1 MRLAKKLCMLSLVV
15 FLTGCWDSVE
25 INNRSVILE
34 FAIDK
39 NMDKVDEDASLDMQ
53 SVYNITY
60 SIPDMAQL
68 SGLDSLAEDMKT
80 NIMVQ
85 APTIATSVDDLE
97 TRTRNTVTFS
107 HVKVILLG
115 EDLLKDAKLLEESI
129 DAITRGRV
137 IARNVPLLAVKGK
150 AEDAQNIQNS
160 QQPILGLYIMNYF
173 NNRERPKAYFK
184 PQLLGNFIRD
194 MQDTGVATMPIFHL
208 PETIEEDSDTTYPV
222 TEYEISGGAIIKN
235 YELVDYVDKE
245 VVRGQLLIDG
255 DSKNSPVVIEYK
267 DRPLT
272 YILQRQN
279 SKIKF
284 NDGPEGVFC
293 IIEIETVGDIA
304 EYVSTSH
311 ESLFTIET
319 IEEVKNLVA
328 DEVAK
333 QVFWAI
339 DRAKDMNV
347 DFLKI
352 GQEMYRKYPDLWER
366 YEENWEVD
374 GFRNMPITVQITTNI
389 ENTGIIQ

>member
-1 MRLAKKLCMLSLVV
+1 MRLIKKLCMLSLVV

-39 NMDKVDEDASLDMQ
+39 NMDKVDENAPLDMR

-173 NNRERPKAYFK
+173 NNRERPQAYFK
-184 PQLLGNFIRD
+184 SQLLGNFIRD

-208 PETIEEDSDTTYPV
+208 PETIEESDSTYPV
-222 TEYEISGGAIIKN
+222 TEYEISGGAVIKN

-328 DEVAK
+328 DEIAK
-333 QVFWAI
+333 QVFCTI
-339 DRAKDMNV
+339 DSAKDMNV

-366 YEENWEVD
+366 YEENWEVN